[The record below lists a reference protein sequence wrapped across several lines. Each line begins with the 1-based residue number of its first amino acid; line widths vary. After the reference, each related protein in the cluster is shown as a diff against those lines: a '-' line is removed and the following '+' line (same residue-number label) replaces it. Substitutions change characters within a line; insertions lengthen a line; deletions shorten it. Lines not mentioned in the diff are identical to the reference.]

1 MLQLMFQCLY
11 ILIFVTATSVIV
23 ILTPI
28 LLFTSRVF
36 TIPSSMIMKQFLL
49 IYLLLQTVVFVS
61 VAFIVTLTPILLFM
75 WRVLTILSRLDC
87 MRLSKIGKTAYLLF
101 CK

>member
-1 MLQLMFQCLY
+1 
-11 ILIFVTATSVIV
+11 
-23 ILTPI
+23 
-28 LLFTSRVF
+28 
-36 TIPSSMIMKQFLL
+36 MIMKQFLL

-75 WRVLTILSRLDC
+75 WRVLTILSGLDC
-87 MRLSKIGKTAYLLF
+87 MRLSKIGKTTYLTF